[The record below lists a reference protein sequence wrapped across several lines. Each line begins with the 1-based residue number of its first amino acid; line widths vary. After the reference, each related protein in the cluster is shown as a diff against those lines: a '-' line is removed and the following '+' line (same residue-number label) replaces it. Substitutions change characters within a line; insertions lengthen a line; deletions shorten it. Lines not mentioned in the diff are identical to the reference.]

1 MTDVLLINDNQSVRF
16 HKKMWHITELNL
28 AKCYDFEINID
39 TGMIVAHLKHTYK
52 QCIYEFIR
60 LSFKNFSEAHS
71 ETERRN
77 RFYEKIESVYSTLE
91 QDMNALMVQK
101 LPYYNQ
107 LYSHQK
113 EGIMFGSMRRAIFL
127 AYEMRLGKSITAASL
142 SRIFN
147 VRRTVIICP
156 AIAKW
161 GWYRDL
167 TSTWGFNELYF
178 TMLDSTKS
186 KSFTALQE
194 RFVIVNFDILKKFDK
209 HICSDDVGHFIIDE
223 AHRIKNRASDRSKVI
238 QDIVDR
244 YPNAKITFLSGT
256 PVANR
261 FNDLFNYFKLAK
273 HPLGDSYKKFT
284 DEYTI
289 KTASRSGERVTGAKN
304 INDLKMKM
312 LNFMIVKRMDEC
324 FDMPEDVVSKYT
336 FDFDDYR
343 EEYDAIIEEMVA
355 AKESS
360 ALSVRS
366 NLHSL
371 NIITCKSKLKGIIEA
386 IEEILTETKK
396 IVVFGSYKEP
406 LAALEQYFG
415 SRCVK
420 VDGST
425 ASFDRDGYKR
435 KFWDDDNVEVFL
447 GNYQAAG
454 EALDLSCSND
464 VFCINFPFTPRE
476 LNQALFRCKHPEKK
490 GHIRRHYTFAK
501 GSIDEYIY
509 DIIASKEKDINQLV
523 AGGKEVI
530 EKDNIE
536 EILINKLLN
545 KVPEEKESKPV
556 YESVKRNDSPE
567 SDVMMEAIERNERN
581 GNMIFTPPPDL

>member
-1 MTDVLLINDNQSVRF
+1 
-16 HKKMWHITELNL
+16 
-28 AKCYDFEINID
+28 
-39 TGMIVAHLKHTYK
+39 
-52 QCIYEFIR
+52 
-60 LSFKNFSEAHS
+60 
-71 ETERRN
+71 
-77 RFYEKIESVYSTLE
+77 
-91 QDMNALMVQK
+91 
-101 LPYYNQ
+101 
-107 LYSHQK
+107 
-113 EGIMFGSMRRAIFL
+113 
-127 AYEMRLGKSITAASL
+127 
-142 SRIFN
+142 
-147 VRRTVIICP
+147 
-156 AIAKW
+156 
-161 GWYRDL
+161 
-167 TSTWGFNELYF
+167 
-178 TMLDSTKS
+178 
-186 KSFTALQE
+186 
-194 RFVIVNFDILKKFDK
+194 
-209 HICSDDVGHFIIDE
+209 
-223 AHRIKNRASDRSKVI
+223 
-238 QDIVDR
+238 
-244 YPNAKITFLSGT
+244 
-256 PVANR
+256 
-261 FNDLFNYFKLAK
+261 
-273 HPLGDSYKKFT
+273 
-284 DEYTI
+284 
-289 KTASRSGERVTGAKN
+289 
-304 INDLKMKM
+304 
-312 LNFMIVKRMDEC
+312 MDEC

-425 ASFDRDGYKR
+425 ASFDRDRYKR

-523 AGGKEVI
+523 ADGKEVI

-545 KVPEEKESKPV
+545 KVPEEKESKFV
-556 YESVKRNDSPE
+556 YEPVKRNDSPE
-567 SDVMMEAIERNERN
+567 SDAMMEAVERNEKN